1 MPILGRETLKRYFET
16 GKALSNQSMT
26 ALIDSFLSP
35 QDSTAQ
41 ELPSNVTI
49 NQIVVTAMAS
59 VGEMNVTE
67 FLGASAATF
76 EGIVTHGSGTTLG
89 TFVAAQEST
98 VQTTTTAQIA
108 LLPNSANIVGLG
120 VKVIRHSSGAA
131 GGAEINIGNG
141 AAIDYF
147 GKVTVSGK
155 GVFKLTAVCARRLQ
169 GTSGAVY
176 AYASTASANAMFVP
190 YVEYYRTMA
199 ASQSSEVVEIG
210 TFTSAIGNMTV
221 GGGLAAAFD
230 DITSQ
235 SFTSGARVVSTVRA
249 FVGQAW
255 DTPKRIMRAI
265 IYDPNNDGF
274 STGGINVI
282 LRLRGGNTNDIN
294 SSTVLASANQSYVI
308 PTTAVSLVEAD
319 IDTTNAYAYHWVEVS
334 GGTSTTLC
342 IAEIRLWEL
351 Q

>member
-67 FLGASAATF
+67 FLEASAATF
-76 EGIVTHGSGTTLG
+76 EGIVTHGSGTNLG
-89 TFVAAQEST
+89 TFVATQEST

-141 AAIDYF
+141 AAVDYF
-147 GKVTVSGK
+147 GKVTVSAA
-155 GVFKLTAVCARRLQ
+155 GVFKLTDVCARRLQ

-176 AYASTASANAMFVP
+176 AYASTASANATFVP
-190 YVEYYRTMA
+190 YVEYYRTTA
-199 ASQSSEVVEIG
+199 ASQSTEVVEISS
-210 TFTSAIGNMTV
+210 FTSAIGNMTD

-230 DITSQ
+230 SNTSQ
-235 SFTSGARVVSTVRA
+235 AAASGARAASARA
-249 FVGQAW
+249 FIGQAW
-255 DTPKRIMRAI
+255 DSPKKIMRAI
-265 IYDPNNDGF
+265 IYDPNNDGLSGAAF
-274 STGGINVI
+274 AVV
-282 LRLRGGNTNDIN
+282 LRLRGGNTNSIN
-294 SSTVLASANQSYVI
+294 SSTVLASVNTTYVV
-308 PTTAVSLVEAD
+308 PTTAYSLVEAD
-319 IDTTNAYAYHWVEVS
+319 INTTNAYAYHWVELSAAGVAN
-334 GGTSTTLC
+334 LN
-342 IAEIRLWEL
+342 IAEVRLWEL
-351 Q
+351 V